1 MPLKARIQAFIDRS
15 IFIDS
20 KTRCCPFH
28 LLHQCFK
35 EDSLNQIK
43 AKYNQSYMNRTDI
56 VTLLQNVQAT
66 LSQKSSILSYDHPN
80 CLSDED
86 YYSLTGV
93 TKHQFSQISSRLS
106 SLRNS
111 SVRSVESCLGILLVK
126 LRSGL
131 PNSILSTLF
140 SLTKSQIQR
149 SIHSA
154 KNAMMSDYVPHHLGF
169 SHIDHE
175 TFVREHNTPLAKI
188 LFTSNDKSAVLVLD
202 GTYIYIQKSS
212 NYKFR
217 RVSYSLHK
225 H

>member
-1 MPLKARIQAFIDRS
+1 
-15 IFIDS
+15 
-20 KTRCCPFH
+20 
-28 LLHQCFK
+28 
-35 EDSLNQIK
+35 
-43 AKYNQSYMNRTDI
+43 MNRTDI
-56 VTLLQNVQAT
+56 VTLLQNVRAT
-66 LSQKSSILSYDHPN
+66 LSKKSSRLSFDHPN

-126 LRSGL
+126 LRTGL

-175 TFVREHNTPLAKI
+175 TFVREHNTRCQKPCLPAMKNQPFWYLMELI
-188 LFTSNDKSAVLVLD
+188 STYKKVPTINSRELVTVCINID
-202 GTYIYIQKSS
+202 P
-212 NYKFR
+212 
-217 RVSYSLHK
+217 SLK
-225 H
+225 

>member
-1 MPLKARIQAFIDRS
+1 MILSLFDSAACKNDMISPKNIHLNILSTQTSHKYCIVCKKKANSRVRLSVIPLKARTQAFIDRA
-15 IFIDS
+15 IVIDS
-20 KTRCCPFH
+20 KARSCPFH
-28 LLHQCFK
+28 LLHQY
-35 EDSLNQIK
+35 SLNQIK

-56 VTLLQNVQAT
+56 VTLLQNVWAT
-66 LSQKSSILSYDHPN
+66 LSKKSSRLSFDHPN

-126 LRSGL
+126 LRTGL
-131 PNSILSTLF
+131 LNSILSTLF

-154 KNAMMSDYVPHHLGF
+154 KNVRLRTTPFGLQ
-169 SHIDHE
+169 SH
-175 TFVREHNTPLAKI
+175 
-188 LFTSNDKSAVLVLD
+188 
-202 GTYIYIQKSS
+202 
-212 NYKFR
+212 
-217 RVSYSLHK
+217 
-225 H
+225 